1 MFKNVYY
8 LSLGVV
14 LGAVLG
20 ILVCDDTKKKIT
32 KAIQG
37 KAKKL
42 SGCIKSL
49 SEETVHTIKG

>member
-1 MFKNVYY
+1 MIKNVYY

-14 LGAVLG
+14 LGAILG
-20 ILVCDDTKKKIT
+20 SLVCDDTKKKIT
-32 KAIQG
+32 KAIQS

-49 SEETVHTIKG
+49 SEETVHAING

>member
-14 LGAVLG
+14 LGAILG
-20 ILVCDDTKKKIT
+20 ILVCDNTKKKIT

-49 SEETVHTIKG
+49 SEEAVHTME